1 MILNNLVKK
10 LIDLLSGYSDKKV
23 YIQLC
28 NVDEYDVDKCR
39 YYRFN
44 ITHVSEG
51 GHGVMSEEYT
61 MITGNMKACTEIDLD
76 WIAPTDNDIQNGNKF
91 GRCIDKYTK
100 RKMIIKEKTNA
111 NNKTR

>member
-10 LIDLLSGYSDKKV
+10 LIDLMSGYSDKKV

-28 NVDEYDVDKCR
+28 NIDEYDVDKCR

-76 WIAPTDNDIQNGNKF
+76 WIEPTNGEKF

-100 RKMIIKEKTNA
+100 RKMIIKEKINA
-111 NNKTR
+111 K

>member
-10 LIDLLSGYSDKKV
+10 LIDLMSGYSDKKV

-28 NVDEYDVDKCR
+28 NLDNYDVDKCR

-44 ITHVSEG
+44 ITHISEG
-51 GHGVMSEEYT
+51 GHLGSEEYT

-91 GRCIDKYTK
+91 G
-100 RKMIIKEKTNA
+100 KMYRQIHKKKNDYKGE
-111 NNKTR
+111 NKCQQ